1 MPFEEG
7 HDKGRLTQFSSDR
20 QPESNGRPIG
30 VKNRSTIARKILEMS
45 AILPDEM
52 FTKLKENFPDIEQR
66 MSTEEIATLVIVGQ
80 AISKG
85 DYNSYKAVMDS
96 AYGAPK
102 QEVEQ
107 SGTLAIN
114 WNETKTY
121 APNDQTDAGS

>member
-1 MPFEEG
+1 MPFQPG
-7 HDKGRLTQFSSDR
+7 HNLSANTKFTSER
-20 QPESNGRPIG
+20 QPESNGRPPG

-66 MSTEEIATLVIVGQ
+66 MTTEEIATLVILGQ
-80 AISKG
+80 AIAKG

-107 SGTLAIN
+107 SGSLGIN

-121 APNDQTDAGS
+121 APNDKTDAGS